1 MGPAR
6 SGSSFHVDPN
16 GTCAWNAVLKGRKK
30 WILYPPDQTP
40 PGIDDN
46 GSSFRTKTS
55 LMEWFLEH
63 YDTIKEQPEE
73 DRPMECTCHRLAS
86 LSLFLS
92 FFTFSLS
99 SLSPFLYL
107 SLSLSLSLNLSPCL
121 SISVCSPA
129 PSILLVS
136 RGVTTGDLMFVPPSC
151 HPRITLVRPSY
162 QASPGRVT

>member
-107 SLSLSLSLNLSPCL
+107 SLSLSLSQPFTLSFDLGLLARSLNL
-121 SISVCSPA
+121 A
-129 PSILLVS
+129 
-136 RGVTTGDLMFVPPSC
+136 
-151 HPRITLVRPSY
+151 
-162 QASPGRVT
+162 RVTRRHHR